1 MIADIIA
8 TGDEIRTGA
17 LVDSNSAYIAEKLE
31 ETGIPVSRHI
41 CVGDDLKE
49 LRNVLRETGKRA
61 DIAVVTGGLGPTVDD
76 LTARAAAE
84 AGRVELKLDPKALET
99 VENFFKKTN
108 FPMSPNNNKQAL
120 LPGQS
125 RCIDNPV
132 GTAPG
137 FEMTIGSCVFFFLPG
152 VPYEM
157 KQMLQ
162 NEVLPAIRRI
172 RGDEF
177 THSRVKTICSFGYP
191 ESVVDE
197 KVSNITEEYP
207 DITLGLRAMF
217 PVIQV
222 KLYGWHKNRE
232 KLEAQL
238 AGAGRRVCD
247 ILGESVFSDEG
258 DSMEQALGRLLAGK
272 KATVAIAESCTGGLI
287 SSLLT
292 DVPGSSDYFLFSGV
306 TYSNEAKE
314 KILGVPHEILVQYGA
329 VHEETVKQMALG
341 AQKVSGADYAL
352 ATSGIAGPGGGTDD
366 KPVGTLCVG
375 LATPQ
380 MSRGYH
386 YNFPFRERGQNKK
399 LFAITA
405 MNKLR
410 KTLLKS

>member
-31 ETGIPVSRHI
+31 EAGIVVSRHI

-49 LRNVLRETGKRA
+49 LRNVLRETARRA
-61 DIAVVTGGLGPTVDD
+61 GIAVVTGGLGPTVDD
-76 LTARAAAE
+76 LTAQAAAE
-84 AGRVELKLDPKALET
+84 AKGVALRFNQKALET
-99 VENFFKKTN
+99 VEAFFKKRN
-108 FPMSPNNNKQAL
+108 FPMSTKNRKQAF
-120 LPGQS
+120 LPEKS
-125 RCIDNPV
+125 LCIDNPV

-137 FEMTIGSCVFFFLPG
+137 FEMQIENCVFFFMPG

-157 KQMLQ
+157 KRMLEK
-162 NEVLPAIRRI
+162 EVLPSIKRV
-172 RGDEF
+172 RGGKYL
-177 THSRVKTICSFGYP
+177 HARVKTICSFGFP

-197 KVSNITEEYP
+197 KLSNITDEFP
-207 DITLGLRAMF
+207 DINLGLRASF

-222 KLYGWHKNRE
+222 KLYGRDKNRQ
-232 KLEAQL
+232 KLETML
-238 AGAGRRVCD
+238 AEAGKRVCD

-258 DSMEQALGRLLAGK
+258 ESMEQVLGKLLAGK

-314 KILGVPHEILVQYGA
+314 KVLGVPHGVLVQYGA
-329 VHEETVKQMALG
+329 VHEETVKQMARG
-341 AQKVSGADYAL
+341 AQKVSGADYAI
-352 ATSGIAGPGGGTDD
+352 ATSGIAGPEGGSDE

-375 LATPQ
+375 LATPNDAW
-380 MSRGYH
+380 GYR
-386 YNFPFRERGQNKK
+386 YNFPFRDRAQNKK

-410 KTLLKS
+410 KTLLKT